1 MSAID
6 YIQLSYIKGIGNKT
20 LKLLIN
26 TFGSPENIFQ
36 LPFSELSSVVGS
48 SVAELILKRDKSLKK
63 KAEEEF
69 LRAEKSGVK
78 IIHFN
83 DHSYPELLR
92 EIPDPPLY
100 LYCKG
105 RLDLARAVSVV
116 GSRRFTSYGKT
127 VTKQIVSYL
136 SDQNVNI
143 VSGMALGIDSIAHE
157 TALERSCLT
166 TAVLG
171 CGIDIAY
178 PPENKKLYERI
189 IENGAVISEFPMG
202 TPPYKYNF
210 PVRNRTVAGI
220 SYATIVTEA
229 SEKSGA
235 LITARLAN
243 DYGRVVFSVPA
254 NINNPLA
261 KGNNILIKDGAI
273 PVVDME
279 SIDEN
284 LPYIKRSDKEEINL
298 SEIEKKILF
307 ILSSPEHIDII
318 SEKMNISVSD
328 LMVILFDMEL
338 KGLITSEN
346 GIYMRSV

>member
-36 LPFSELSSVVGS
+36 LSFSELSSVAGH
-48 SVAELILKRDKSLKK
+48 SVAELILKRDKNLRK
-63 KAEEEF
+63 KAEEEV
-69 LRAEKSGVK
+69 LKAEKFGAE

-83 DHSYPELLR
+83 DPSYPELLK
-92 EIPDPPLY
+92 EIPDPPMY

-105 RLDLARAVSVV
+105 STDFSNTVSVV
-116 GSRRFTSYGKT
+116 GSRRYTAYGKT
-127 VTKQIVSYL
+127 VTRQIVSFL
-136 SDQNVNI
+136 SDQDVNI
-143 VSGMALGIDSIAHE
+143 VSGLALGIDSIAHE
-157 TALERSCLT
+157 TALKKGQLT

-171 CGIDIAY
+171 CGIDVIY
-178 PPENKKLYERI
+178 PAENKKLYNSI
-189 IENGAVISEFPMG
+189 VENGAVISELPFG
-202 TPPYKYNF
+202 TPPYKHNF
-210 PVRNRTVAGI
+210 PNRNRIVAGI

-254 NINNPLA
+254 NINNPFA
-261 KGNNILIKDGAI
+261 KGNNILIKEGAV
-273 PVVDME
+273 PVIDIE
-279 SIDEN
+279 SITEN
-284 LPYIKRSDKEEINL
+284 LPYIRKQDKIEIEL
-298 SEIEKKILF
+298 SEVERKILSV
-307 ILSSPEHIDII
+307 LSSSEHIDII
-318 SEKMNISVSD
+318 AEKTGISVPD

-338 KGLITSEN
+338 KGLVVSEN
-346 GIYMRSV
+346 NIFTRTV

>member
-1 MSAID
+1 
-6 YIQLSYIKGIGNKT
+6 
-20 LKLLIN
+20 
-26 TFGSPENIFQ
+26 
-36 LPFSELSSVVGS
+36 V
-48 SVAELILKRDKSLKK
+48 
-63 KAEEEF
+63 
-69 LRAEKSGVK
+69 
-78 IIHFN
+78 
-83 DHSYPELLR
+83 
-92 EIPDPPLY
+92 
-100 LYCKG
+100 
-105 RLDLARAVSVV
+105 
-116 GSRRFTSYGKT
+116 
-127 VTKQIVSYL
+127 
-136 SDQNVNI
+136 
-143 VSGMALGIDSIAHE
+143 
-157 TALERSCLT
+157 
-166 TAVLG
+166 
-171 CGIDIAY
+171 
-178 PPENKKLYERI
+178 
-189 IENGAVISEFPMG
+189 
-202 TPPYKYNF
+202 
-210 PVRNRTVAGI
+210 
-220 SYATIVTEA
+220 A